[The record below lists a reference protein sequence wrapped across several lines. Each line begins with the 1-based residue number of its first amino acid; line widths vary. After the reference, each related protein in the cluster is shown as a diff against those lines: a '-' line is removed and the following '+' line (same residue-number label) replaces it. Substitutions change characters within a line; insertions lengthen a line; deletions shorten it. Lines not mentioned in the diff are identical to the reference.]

1 MLFKIINIMNKIINM
16 LFKIINI
23 MYKIINIFFK
33 SHKILKITKL
43 FSFVCQ
49 KYRICHAKLFG
60 FILRNKLVKLPR
72 PKNDRFNMFVLTSF
86 LHPFCI
92 LFASFLHPFYILF
105 ASFFAS
111 FLHPFCILC
120 VIFLHISSFR
130 VKVRHSSR
138 TANV

>member
-1 MLFKIINIMNKIINM
+1 MLFKIINIMNKIINMLFKIINIMYKIINM

-60 FILRNKLVKLPR
+60 FILRNKSVNLPR
-72 PKNDRFNMFVLTSF
+72 SKNDRFNMFVLTSF
-86 LHPFCI
+86 LHPF
-92 LFASFLHPFYILF
+92 YILF
-105 ASFFAS
+105 AYFVLF
-111 FLHPFCILC
+111 FCISLLSGSKFEI
-120 VIFLHISSFR
+120 V
-130 VKVRHSSR
+130 
-138 TANV
+138 

>member
-72 PKNDRFNMFVLTSF
+72 SKNDRFNMFVLTSI
-86 LHPFCI
+86 LHPFC
-92 LFASFLHPFYILF
+92 ILF